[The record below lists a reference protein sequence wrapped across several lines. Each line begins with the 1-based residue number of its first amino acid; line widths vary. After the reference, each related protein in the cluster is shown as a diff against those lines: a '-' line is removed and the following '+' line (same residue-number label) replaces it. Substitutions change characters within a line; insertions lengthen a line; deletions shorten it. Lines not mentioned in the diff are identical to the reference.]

1 MNNPFA
7 MMGGMPGL
15 AGLMGMGGAGGGAG
29 LNPSQLSSMWGG
41 VAGPRG
47 MGGMGGA
54 GGGSGEIKKQT
65 PDMVN
70 ITDGDMED
78 LQSEIEVKKE
88 RLDNINCPFKS
99 CKEKLKIGTFNNAK
113 FHLALQ

>member
-7 MMGGMPGL
+7 MMGGMRGL
-15 AGLMGMGGAGGGAG
+15 LGLMGM
-29 LNPSQLSSMWGG
+29 
-41 VAGPRG
+41 
-47 MGGMGGA
+47 MGGA
-54 GGGSGEIKKQT
+54 GGGSGEIEKQS

-99 CKEKLKIGTFNNAK
+99 CKEKLTFNNAK

>member
-1 MNNPFA
+1 MNNPFV
-7 MMGGMPGL
+7 MMGGMRTL
-15 AGLMGMGGAGGGAG
+15 ADLMGM
-29 LNPSQLSSMWGG
+29 
-41 VAGPRG
+41 
-47 MGGMGGA
+47 
-54 GGGSGEIKKQT
+54 GSGEIKKQT

-99 CKEKLKIGTFNNAK
+99 CKEKLTFNNAK

>member
-15 AGLMGMGGAGGGAG
+15 AALM
-29 LNPSQLSSMWGG
+29 
-41 VAGPRG
+41 
-47 MGGMGGA
+47 GMGGA

-70 ITDGDMED
+70 ITDGDMEN
-78 LQSEIEVKKE
+78 LQSEIEVKKDC
-88 RLDNINCPFKS
+88 LDNINCPFKS
-99 CKEKLKIGTFNNAK
+99 CKEKLTFNNAK

>member
-15 AGLMGMGGAGGGAG
+15 ADLMGMGGAGSGAG

-47 MGGMGGA
+47 MGGMGYNRN
-54 GGGSGEIKKQT
+54 
-65 PDMVN
+65 M
-70 ITDGDMED
+70 ME
-78 LQSEIEVKKE
+78 QVSPG
-88 RLDNINCPFKS
+88 C
-99 CKEKLKIGTFNNAK
+99 
-113 FHLALQ
+113 